1 MKQKF
6 FFAALLLLCSC
17 SESAS
22 TDDGERDEVLSGT
35 SWVQTYADNP
45 GASTS
50 DEYYSSFPFLPEL
63 RKELTAAPRECMD
76 TITNIKA
83 TTGRLRLL
91 FANKSCT
98 LTDTKTKSG
107 TSYIKTCTRTEYHY
121 PDQSGTYQDGDV
133 AYSYCISNDTLYVIR
148 TYNGNAAGEGEQ
160 YMGRWN
166 VETNVQTTTPE
177 PYEKSSTSKKQFQFT
192 RSGSTVY
199 LTGDCMLTGIINDK
213 GDEMKLGEYG
223 TLYLE

>member
-1 MKQKF
+1 MKQTI

-17 SESAS
+17 SKSAS

-35 SWVQTYADNP
+35 SWVQSYVDNV

-50 DEYYSSFPFLPEL
+50 SEFYATLPFISEL
-63 RKELTAAPRECMD
+63 RKEATGAAQTCKD
-76 TITNIKA
+76 TIVSTKA
-83 TTGRLRLL
+83 STGRLRLL
-91 FANKSCT
+91 FGNTSCT
-98 LTDTKTKSG
+98 LTDTKTESG
-107 TSYIKTCTRTEYHY
+107 TKYVKTCTRTEYHY
-121 PDQSGTYQDGDV
+121 PNQSGSYQDGIMVYDYRV
-133 AYSYCISNDTLYVIR
+133 SNDTLYV
-148 TYNGNAAGEGEQ
+148 TLTVNGTSNHDTR

-177 PYEKSSTSKKQFQFT
+177 PYEKSSTSKKQYQFT

-199 LTGDCMLTGIINDK
+199 LTGDGTLTGIINDK
-213 GDEMKLGEYG
+213 GDEMKLGDYG